1 MNMGSWSESFLFAS
15 MFWGAIGMG
24 YCAYGWKQRAM
35 VPLFAGIGM
44 SAAAF
49 LPALPMSLICIV
61 LMVSVW
67 WLVRQGY

>member
-1 MNMGSWSESFLFAS
+1 
-15 MFWGAIGMG
+15 MG